1 MIQLHLLQI
10 GHVTLYVLCKCTFQT
25 ICLHT
30 DTCGKLMR
38 PKTLPYLRGF
48 SKLSC
53 CQFYIAI
60 FRFYLILVVTGGK
73 KSWVSTH
80 VCKTQ
85 NWVASNSPINLPP
98 DFFPTQNPRLAGGR
112 EGSAANVLFLYFI
125 CSPESRCQRSA
136 GIFTGRSGWRVE
148 GRWRAQRRPLLS
160 SSSSFI
166 WQHFKWSPFTASRRD
181 SFHSRGRVLPFSL
194 LFSLP
199 SFFVLF

>member
-1 MIQLHLLQI
+1 MLKKVFSRHFPDDTPPYRYVRKTHETKNFTIFEGLFQVELLP
-10 GHVTLYVLCKCTFQT
+10 VN
-25 ICLHT
+25 
-30 DTCGKLMR
+30 
-38 PKTLPYLRGF
+38 
-48 SKLSC
+48 
-53 CQFYIAI
+53 IAI